1 MKMSSKNFSIY
12 IYFKKNKKS
21 LMYMNAVKQQKLHIL
36 SIQKMYFATVFL
48 RVKDPCLKF
57 SIFYNFAIKSD

>member
-1 MKMSSKNFSIY
+1 
-12 IYFKKNKKS
+12 
-21 LMYMNAVKQQKLHIL
+21 MYMNAVKQQKLHTL

-57 SIFYNFAIKSD
+57 SICNNFAIKND

>member
-1 MKMSSKNFSIY
+1 
-12 IYFKKNKKS
+12 
-21 LMYMNAVKQQKLHIL
+21 MYMNAVKQQKLDTL